1 MPEVIQD
8 KQFRKQYALRNV
20 AKLVPLLV
28 GLFLLVRGAA
38 AWNVDTLIATVAF
51 VIGILHWAW
60 QDRQLLRSYYCP
72 SCQRHLPEP
81 TKARS
86 ERHEGDPIM
95 FYCPNCDVEWD
106 TMLRQ

>member
-28 GLFLLVRGAA
+28 GLFFLVRGAA

-51 VIGILHWAW
+51 VIGTLHC
-60 QDRQLLRSYYCP
+60 RQLLRSYYCP
-72 SCQRHLPEP
+72 SCQRHLPQP
-81 TKARS
+81 TRPVPNGTRAIRLCFTAATATLSGIQCCGS
-86 ERHEGDPIM
+86 E
-95 FYCPNCDVEWD
+95 
-106 TMLRQ
+106 